1 MCYVTPAGTMDLHDY
16 GHILSAMDRQQLNP
30 AQNHV
35 VGNFLKMQ
43 KHKKQQ
49 TISRTKQQR
58 QIGIGARSRLVV
70 GDKKSHV
77 NMYGRGR

>member
-35 VGNFLKMQ
+35 VCLFTKNAKAQKAENNFK
-43 KHKKQQ
+43 
-49 TISRTKQQR
+49 
-58 QIGIGARSRLVV
+58 
-70 GDKKSHV
+70 D
-77 NMYGRGR
+77 